1 MCECAATEVG
11 GAGQHSVLLSVGPS
25 VPALLL
31 VLLPSH
37 AVAATSAVTMFQPQ
51 PTHSY
56 HCQCQEM
63 CLKSL
68 ADYVKHTHDSTYYG
82 GFILHVIVVL
92 FFQLGLG
99 RGQRKVY
106 FVLLN

>member
-11 GAGQHSVLLSVGPS
+11 GAGQHSALLSVGPS
-25 VPALLL
+25 APALLL

-37 AVAATSAVTMFQPQ
+37 AVAATSAVTTFQPQ
-51 PTHSY
+51 PTHSH
-56 HCQCQEM
+56 HCQCLEI

-68 ADYVKHTHDSTYYG
+68 ADYVKHTHDSAFYS
-82 GFILHVIVVL
+82 GFIFHVIFVL
-92 FFQLGLG
+92 FFQLGLR
-99 RGQRKVY
+99 RGQRKVC